1 MKTTHQL
8 MLVTSVSIILFI
20 IIFKIFTSSSQ
31 KQKDLKSIESP
42 EVVII
47 ENCQYFKI
55 PSYGFT
61 YTLTHKGNCTN
72 HLHSKLSP

>member
-1 MKTTHQL
+1 MKTSQL
-8 MLVTSVSIILFI
+8 MLVVFIIIILFI
-20 IIFKIFTSSSQ
+20 SIFKIMTSSSQ
-31 KQKDLKSIESP
+31 KQNDLKSIESP

-55 PSYGFT
+55 PAYAFT

-72 HLHSKLSP
+72 HLHAKLSP